1 MAAPVVWKCERVHP
15 HFGASGPRR
24 PKSLG
29 AAAKKLD
36 TDLASLWWLAY
47 KEAKS
52 TLNEPPAVKP

>member
-1 MAAPVVWKCERVHP
+1 VSEFTHILAQVDQ
-15 HFGASGPRR
+15 GD